1 MKLAKVK
8 TLLFLLLLPVV
19 LGLAQAL
26 TSPRHGGEWPLL
38 DIPLVVVILAATQYP
53 SLKAI
58 AFGWLAGL
66 SQDIFTGELL
76 GLNAFAKMVV
86 AVGVLFCLGWSE
98 VKGFGFSLA
107 MVVAG
112 TFAEILAGNLMAS
125 LGERGT
131 VPLWTASGHMLLG
144 NVLLFSILYLAV
156 RRRDGRR

>member
-1 MKLAKVK
+1 
-8 TLLFLLLLPVV
+8 
-19 LGLAQAL
+19 
-26 TSPRHGGEWPLL
+26 
-38 DIPLVVVILAATQYP
+38 
-53 SLKAI
+53 
-58 AFGWLAGL
+58 
-66 SQDIFTGELL
+66 
-76 GLNAFAKMVV
+76 
-86 AVGVLFCLGWSE
+86 VLFCLGWSE